1 MAERAYIVE
10 AVRTAGGKRDGRL
23 SLWHPADLGAKV
35 LDELVTRLDMDPA
48 LVDDVVFGCVDQVG
62 AQSGN
67 VARNAILSSSFPE
80 SVPGTS
86 VDRQCGSS
94 QQAIHFAIQAVMSG
108 TQDIVIGGGVE
119 VMSMVPIGA
128 AVKDGYDAGHGLP
141 FDSEGMKERYPGVFF
156 SQFTG
161 AELVADKWNLSR
173 EDLDKFALESH
184 QKAAHATESKYFDRE
199 ILPVEG
205 RNAEGMNDLV
215 MADEGIRFDASLDKL
230 AGLNPVTEGGVI
242 TAGNA
247 SQITDGAAAVMVCN
261 VAGLNKIQA
270 NPHQPRKD
278 FNDSKMEELVLSIK
292 EKGILQPI
300 AVRELKNGNYE
311 IIAGERR
318 YRASKAIGLKSIPAY
333 ILSVEDE
340 SEIMEF
346 ALIEN
351 IQRDDLNPIEESEAY
366 ASLKSKYNLSQKE
379 ISKKV
384 GKSRSLIANSLRL
397 LKLPS
402 SIKEDIKNNKLSMG
416 HAVSLLGL
424 KSKTQMLA
432 IANRIIKN
440 KLSVRNTEEIISK
453 INSNAPKSN

>member
-1 MAERAYIVE
+1 MAEKAYIVE

-184 QKAAHATESKYFDRE
+184 QKAAHATESKYFDKE

-261 VAGLNKIQA
+261 DAGLKKIQA
-270 NPHQPRKD
+270 NPRAEIVSISVVGDDPVFMLTGPIPASIQALKTANLTIDDMDLYEVNEAFAPVPLAWAEDLKADR
-278 FNDSKMEELVLSIK
+278 SKLNV
-292 EKGILQPI
+292 
-300 AVRELKNGNYE
+300 NGGAMALGHPLGATGAKLMTTLLHE
-311 IIAGERR
+311 MERR
-318 YRASKAIGLKSIPAY
+318 ESTYGLQAICEG
-333 ILSVEDE
+333 
-340 SEIMEF
+340 
-346 ALIEN
+346 
-351 IQRDDLNPIEESEAY
+351 
-366 ASLKSKYNLSQKE
+366 
-379 ISKKV
+379 
-384 GKSRSLIANSLRL
+384 GGTAN
-397 LKLPS
+397 
-402 SIKEDIKNNKLSMG
+402 
-416 HAVSLLGL
+416 A
-424 KSKTQMLA
+424 T
-432 IANRIIKN
+432 IIK
-440 KLSVRNTEEIISK
+440 RI
-453 INSNAPKSN
+453 

>member
-1 MAERAYIVE
+1 MAEKAYIVE

-261 VAGLNKIQA
+261 DAGLKKIQA
-270 NPHQPRKD
+270 NPRA
-278 FNDSKMEELVLSIK
+278 EIVSISVV
-292 EKGILQPI
+292 GDDPVFMLTGP
-300 AVRELKNGNYE
+300 
-311 IIAGERR
+311 
-318 YRASKAIGLKSIPAY
+318 IPASIQALKTANLTIDDMDLY
-333 ILSVEDE
+333 EVNEAFAPVPLAWAEDLKADR
-340 SEIMEF
+340 SKLNVNGGAM
-346 ALIEN
+346 ALGHPLGATGAKLMTHFYMKWKEEN
-351 IQRDDLNPIEESEAY
+351 LHMDC
-366 ASLKSKYNLSQKE
+366 
-379 ISKKV
+379 
-384 GKSRSLIANSLRL
+384 
-397 LKLPS
+397 KLFV
-402 SIKEDIKNNKLSMG
+402 KA
-416 HAVSLLGL
+416 AVL
-424 KSKTQMLA
+424 QMQQ
-432 IANRIIKN
+432 
-440 KLSVRNTEEIISK
+440 S
-453 INSNAPKSN
+453 